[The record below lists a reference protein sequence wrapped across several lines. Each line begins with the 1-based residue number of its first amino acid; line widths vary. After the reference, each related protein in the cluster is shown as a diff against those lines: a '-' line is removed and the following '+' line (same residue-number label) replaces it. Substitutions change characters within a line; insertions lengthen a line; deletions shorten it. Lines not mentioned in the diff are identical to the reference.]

1 MGMLGVFLLAFA
13 VSAWGQDGTV
23 TILSISQ
30 LKSQLLPISEKVNKT
45 SVRIGY
51 RHGTVCRQKQRDRKS
66 VV

>member
-1 MGMLGVFLLAFA
+1 MRRIARVGMFGVFLLAFA

-23 TILSISQ
+23 TILSISH

-45 SVRIGY
+45 SVRIG
-51 RHGTVCRQKQRDRKS
+51 GQLPDRKS